1 MTAPVST
8 LLEKVR
14 YSKELIRCWYEAW
27 DGKVYVSFSG
37 GRDSTVLLHL
47 VRTMFPDVH
56 GVFCNTGLEYPE
68 IVSFV
73 KATPNVITVRPKIP
87 FHKVVEKYGWPVVSK
102 EQSQFISELRTTKSA
117 SLRVTRTGGNRWG
130 KGKVSE
136 KWKFLVGA
144 PFKVSHLCC
153 KKLKKDPMNL
163 FCKESGMPPMM
174 GNMAEE
180 SSLRATTAA
189 RYSCN
194 AYECKRPTSKPLT
207 YWTQEDVKEY
217 IRITGIPYSSI
228 YDKGYSRTGC
238 MFCLYGVHLNNPN
251 KIQVLSQTHP
261 KQWDFIINKMGAGA
275 VLDYIGVPSEIKRNP
290 SNKNK
295 LTTSS
300 GVDKLVTN
308 KEIAMTITV
317 EQVIEKYIE
326 TRDAIEAEKK
336 LFDAKV
342 ADLKAL
348 QENREKWLM
357 GALDK
362 VGATSMK
369 APHGTVFIDWKD
381 SAVVADAGTFLA
393 WVYEDWDE
401 RNTFLENR
409 VSKTAVKQRLE
420 DGQTPPPG
428 VNYTKVKD
436 VKVRRA

>member
-1 MTAPVST
+1 MGQ
-8 LLEKVR
+8 ER
-14 YSKELIRCWYEAW
+14 
-27 DGKVYVSFSG
+27 G
-37 GRDSTVLLHL
+37 GIYTS
-47 VRTMFPDVH
+47 
-56 GVFCNTGLEYPE
+56 
-68 IVSFV
+68 
-73 KATPNVITVRPKIP
+73 PK
-87 FHKVVEKYGWPVVSK
+87 
-102 EQSQFISELRTTKSA
+102 
-117 SLRVTRTGGNRWG
+117 N
-130 KGKVSE
+130 
-136 KWKFLVGA
+136 
-144 PFKVSHLCC
+144 
-153 KKLKKDPMNL
+153 
-163 FCKESGMPPMM
+163 
-174 GNMAEE
+174 
-180 SSLRATTAA
+180 
-189 RYSCN
+189 
-194 AYECKRPTSKPLT
+194 
-207 YWTQEDVKEY
+207 
-217 IRITGIPYSSI
+217 
-228 YDKGYSRTGC
+228 
-238 MFCLYGVHLNNPN
+238 N
-251 KIQVLSQTHP
+251 KI
-261 KQWDFIINKMGAGA
+261 KC
-275 VLDYIGVPSEIKRNP
+275 NP

-295 LTTSS
+295 LTTPS

-362 VGATSMK
+362 MGATSMK

-393 WVYEDWDE
+393 WVREDWDE

-428 VNYTKVKD
+428 INYTKVKD